1 LRLGLDG
8 ACHYFVLLYFALDE
22 HGESDSQYDLRCD
35 ELLCGVH
42 DVLQKSVLFACL
54 RGKRRGFD
62 HSVGIGFNQG
72 YFISF
77 RGCLFLGFSSE

>member
-1 LRLGLDG
+1 VCGL
-8 ACHYFVLLYFALDE
+8 FVLLYFALDE
-22 HGESDSQYDLRCD
+22 DCESDPQHVFRCD
-35 ELLCGVH
+35 ELFCGVH

-62 HSVGIGFNQG
+62 YSVGIGFDQG